1 MGTRNIRL
9 GSQLSFDEQQEAD
22 IIEAL
27 EAMSASHKTGQFLA
41 SLIRIAFDC
50 PELMDNNSGKYEKGA
65 ILKAMENSGLSYN
78 RKTFMDQ
85 VTKEVDTMKKKVDAM
100 YEIVLKTYMLGQMG
114 KHLGLEQ
121 KAENELM
128 AQFII
133 EKQLKELQDNLGI
146 SLTSS
151 LFASN
156 RKQDVEKIAN
166 DSLEYIIESY
176 SGIVNELKAIV
187 SSAQAVAVQPVVQ
200 VQQPV
205 VQEVASVENTVVTP
219 VENVESPKVETS
231 EAVAEDDTDEI
242 IDFGDADFGALS
254 NFFGM

>member
-1 MGTRNIRL
+1 MGTHNIRL

-22 IIEAL
+22 IIKAL
-27 EAMSASHKTGQFLA
+27 ETMNASHKSGQFL
-41 SLIRIAFDC
+41 SNLIRIAFDC
-50 PELMDNNSGKYEKGA
+50 PEIMDNNSGKYEKGA

-78 RKTFMDQ
+78 RQTFMYQ
-85 VTKEVDTMKKKVDAM
+85 VQKEVDAMKKKVDDM

-114 KHLGLEQ
+114 KYLGLEQ

-133 EKQLKELQDNLGI
+133 EKQLKELQDTLGI

-151 LFASN
+151 VFASN
-156 RKQDVEKIAN
+156 RKQDIEKIAN

-187 SSAQAVAVQPVVQ
+187 SSAQAVAVQQPIAQ
-200 VQQPV
+200 VQQPLVQV
-205 VQEVASVENTVVTP
+205 VETPVIANESKPVVENT
-219 VENVESPKVETS
+219 KVETS
-231 EAVAEDDTDEI
+231 AAVEDDSDEI
-242 IDFGDADFGALS
+242 IDFGGADFNALGD
-254 NFFGM
+254 FFGI